1 MEFLTTLITNV
12 PDGTADATVEDTRSR
27 EALRAAEL
35 AEQGHLLRL
44 WRPPVEPGEWRTL
57 GLWRADSETE
67 LKGILATLPL
77 HKWMTVARPGE
88 GPQRRAPTP
97 FSFRMNAWPYR
108 FVALTALLR
117 GGVDCY
123 AR

>member
-12 PDGTADATVEDTRSR
+12 PDGTADATVADTRSR

-35 AEQGHLLRL
+35 AELGHLLRL

-57 GLWRADSETE
+57 GLWRAGSETE

-77 HKWMTVARPGE
+77 HKWMTVE
-88 GPQRRAPTP
+88 ITP
-97 FSFRMNAWPYR
+97 LNPHPNDPANKKS
-108 FVALTALLR
+108 
-117 GGVDCY
+117 
-123 AR
+123 